1 MSEHHSGP
9 GRPHPPTAAAVLL
22 SLLTALTLLVTL
34 PGTAAPAAGSST
46 GNSAGSSS
54 SPIHPE
60 QDWMGS
66 TVRAHEGERSPATK
80 GSSLPDPS
88 LPDVSP
94 EGPSG
99 SAGVKGVDV
108 SSHNGNVSWSKLWNS
123 GVRFA
128 YSKAT
133 EGTSY
138 TNPHFAQQYNGP
150 YDAGMIRGAYHF
162 ALPGNSGG
170 AAQADYFVH
179 HGGGWTDD
187 GWTLPGVLDMEYN
200 PYGSPCYG
208 LSTGRMIDWI
218 DDFLDAYWDHTGRDA
233 VIYTSTAW
241 WKKCTGN
248 YGGFGKY
255 NPLWVPRYGSS
266 SGELPNGWGFYT
278 FWQHTDTG
286 PTVGDH
292 DRFNG
297 VYNRLKALAYG

>member
-1 MSEHHSGP
+1 MPEHHSGP
-9 GRPHPPTAAAVLL
+9 GRPHPPTAAAILL
-22 SLLTALTLLVTL
+22 SLLTVLTLLVTL
-34 PGTAAPAAGSST
+34 PGTAAADAGIDVRPT
-46 GNSAGSSS
+46 
-54 SPIHPE
+54 HPE

-66 TVRAHEGERSPATK
+66 TIRAHEGERGLAAK

-88 LPDVSP
+88 EPDLPPADPSASAAVS
-94 EGPSG
+94 
-99 SAGVKGVDV
+99 ATVNGVDV
-108 SSHNGNVSWSKLWNS
+108 SSHNGNVAWSKLWNS

-128 YSKAT
+128 YAKAT

-138 TNPHFAQQYNGP
+138 TNPHFAQQYNGS

-162 ALPGNSGG
+162 ALPNNSSGG
-170 AAQADYFVH
+170 AQADYFVR

-200 PYGSPCYG
+200 PYGSTCYG

-218 DDFLDAYWDHTGRDA
+218 DDFLDAYRDHTGRDA
-233 VIYTSTAW
+233 VIYTSTTW

-278 FWQHTDTG
+278 FWQHTNTG

-297 VYNRLKALAYG
+297 SYNRLEALAYD

>member
-1 MSEHHSGP
+1 MPEHHPGP
-9 GRPHPPTAAAVLL
+9 GRPHPPTAAAVVL
-22 SLLTALTLLVTL
+22 SLLTVLTLLVAL
-34 PGTAAPAAGSST
+34 PGTATAADGSHSR
-46 GNSAGSSS
+46 
-54 SPIHPE
+54 PPHPE
-60 QDWMGS
+60 EDWMGS
-66 TVRAHEGERSPATK
+66 TVRAHEGEQVPAAK
-80 GSSLPDPS
+80 GSQLPG
-88 LPDVSP
+88 LAL
-94 EGPSG
+94 SG
-99 SAGVKGVDV
+99 STVEGVDV
-108 SSHNGNVSWSKLWNS
+108 SSHNGNVSWSKLWKS
-123 GVRFA
+123 GIRFA
-128 YSKAT
+128 YAKAT

-138 TNPHFAQQYNGP
+138 TNPYFAQQYNGP

-170 AAQADYFVH
+170 AAQADYFVR
-179 HGGGWTDD
+179 HGGDWSDD

-218 DDFLDAYWDHTGRDA
+218 EDFLDAYRGHTGRDA
-233 VIYTSTAW
+233 TIYTSTGW

-266 SGELPNGWGFYT
+266 SGELPNGWDFYT
-278 FWQHTDTG
+278 VWQHTSTG

-297 VYNRLKALAYG
+297 SYRRLEALAYG